1 MKSTY
6 HAAMIAAL
14 AAFVGAMVIT
24 LAGLALPPDVTGQPS
39 RVPVAPEVFLR
50 ASNEHGQ
57 VVLNFF
63 AGDTLFVVGYLL
75 VFVGLYAALKA
86 VSHPFA
92 LVGMVAGLLAGVMD
106 AAENALFIWLAL
118 RGQINPV
125 AVDDPGLPGLML
137 AAFLLTNLKWLAA
150 FVTLGAYG
158 LIFPRRN
165 VLEWTIALLMWSFV
179 LVGVLGVAWP
189 VLIVPRGLFLLL
201 GMPLFAAF
209 FWQEKRA
216 LNGQTRSG

>member
-1 MKSTY
+1 
-6 HAAMIAAL
+6 
-14 AAFVGAMVIT
+14 
-24 LAGLALPPDVTGQPS
+24 VTGQPS
-39 RVPVAPEVFLR
+39 RVPVAPKVFLQ

-57 VVLNFF
+57 VVLHFF

-75 VFVGLYAALKA
+75 VFVGLYAALRV
-86 VSHPFA
+86 VSPPFA
-92 LVGMVAGLLAGVMD
+92 LVGLGAGILAGVVD

-137 AAFLLTNLKWLAA
+137 AAYLLTNSKWMAA
-150 FVTLGAYG
+150 FVTLGAFG

-165 VLEWTIALLMWSFV
+165 MLEWAIALLMWGFV
-179 LVGVLGVAWP
+179 LVGVLGVAFP
-189 VLIVPRGLFLLL
+189 VLIVPRGLFLLV

-209 FWQEKRA
+209 FWQEQRVMS
-216 LNGQTRSG
+216 GQ